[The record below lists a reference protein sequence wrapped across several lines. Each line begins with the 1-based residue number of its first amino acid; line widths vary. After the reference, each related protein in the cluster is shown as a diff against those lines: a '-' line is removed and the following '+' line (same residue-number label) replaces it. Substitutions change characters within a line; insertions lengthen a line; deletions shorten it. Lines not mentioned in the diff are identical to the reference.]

1 MNTLK
6 KIVVFLRLRSKCC
19 YAKTRFRQGW
29 DYRTDGQYCT
39 KVAFYKQLG
48 FTLIDIKSSVFR
60 VEESMNTKHVPSL
73 ELCQEFDRLCKE
85 KGIVVPETEFVW
97 MNQPIYDHMGRHHG
111 ASAFQIVYTSER
123 ELFGCNNERL
133 PAPLVSEQGEILH
146 KIFIKMKEERIVIT
160 DPRGKWSKIVKA
172 VNIMKDE
179 ANARQKQ
186 INYSIAEGIITKL

>member
-1 MNTLK
+1 
-6 KIVVFLRLRSKCC
+6 
-19 YAKTRFRQGW
+19 
-29 DYRTDGQYCT
+29 
-39 KVAFYKQLG
+39 
-48 FTLIDIKSSVFR
+48 
-60 VEESMNTKHVPSL
+60 MNTKHVPSL